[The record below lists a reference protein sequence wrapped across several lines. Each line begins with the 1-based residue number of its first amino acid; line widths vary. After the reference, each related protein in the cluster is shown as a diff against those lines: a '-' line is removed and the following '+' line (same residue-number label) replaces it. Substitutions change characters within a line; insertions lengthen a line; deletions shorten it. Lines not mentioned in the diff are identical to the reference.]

1 MKKTHKTLSGWML
14 QSSFA
19 AILLAASV
27 IQSQAQTYPI
37 SVANSTLQVNLNTG
51 VTGWTVGGVNQL
63 ASQSF
68 FYSLSGVVYP
78 LTQISPPSAPV
89 FGGTSFGGTIL
100 DTNVTTSYANSTL
113 SLKTQYQLAQQGS
126 GASLATT
133 ITIQNVSSTAQTLQ
147 FYQLSDFTLGGIS
160 AGQSV
165 QFLGTTTPFSVLQTG
180 GGYTMT
186 GSLSGIG
193 LGSTVPVFQAAGND
207 NLGLVSSNSAPNF
220 SGHPLSATGSVQYG
234 YEFQVTLAANAGL
247 SISEIQNVPEPSSLA
262 LLVSGMGGLALLR
275 RRGLTFFKK

>member
-14 QSSFA
+14 QSSVIA
-19 AILLAASV
+19 VLLAASV
-27 IQSQAQTYPI
+27 IQSQAQTTI
-37 SVANSTLQVNLNTG
+37 SVANSSLQVNLNTG

-63 ASQSF
+63 VNQSF
-68 FYSLSGVVYP
+68 FYSLAGVVYP
-78 LTQISPPSAPV
+78 LSQISAPSSPV
-89 FGGTSFGGTIL
+89 FGGSSFGGVL
-100 DTNVTTSYANSTL
+100 LNTNVSTSYANSTL

-133 ITIQNVSSTAQTLQ
+133 ITIQNVSSTTQTLQ

-160 AGQSV
+160 TGQNV
-165 QFLGTTTPFSVLQTG
+165 QFLGTATPFTVTQTG
-180 GGYTMT
+180 GGYMMT

-207 NLGLVSSNSAPNF
+207 NLGLASGNPAPNF

-247 SISEIQNVPEPSSLA
+247 SISEIQNVPEPSSMA
-262 LLVSGMGGLALLR
+262 LLVSGIAGLALLR